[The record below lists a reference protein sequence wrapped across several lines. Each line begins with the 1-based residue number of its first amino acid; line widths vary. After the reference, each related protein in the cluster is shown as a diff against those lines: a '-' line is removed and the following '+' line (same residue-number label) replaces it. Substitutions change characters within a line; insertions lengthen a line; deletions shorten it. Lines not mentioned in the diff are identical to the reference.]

1 LETKVSPFSSKKTLN
16 LSGKLYDLSVPLV
29 MGIINVTPDSF
40 YDGGRYLN
48 NDALTNRLKQL
59 IEDKVD
65 IIDIGGYSTRPGA
78 FDITSQEEIQRV
90 VPAIRKS
97 RSIAP
102 EIPVSIDTFRSEVA
116 EAAIDAVANMVN
128 DVSGGNLDH
137 HMFELVAE
145 KQLPYVLMHMRGD
158 PRSMNAKAKYDNLI
172 TEIIRDLSRKMSM
185 LNDLGLNDII
195 VDPGFG
201 FAKNAD
207 HNFLLLKELEA
218 FQIFEA
224 PIMVGLSR
232 KSMIYKTLNVSTDET
247 LVGTSVLN
255 TIALSNGAS
264 ILRVHDV
271 LPARQAIELFI
282 KTTQQM

>member
-1 LETKVSPFSSKKTLN
+1 
-16 LSGKLYDLSVPLV
+16 

-116 EAAIDAVANMVN
+116 EAAIDAGANMVN